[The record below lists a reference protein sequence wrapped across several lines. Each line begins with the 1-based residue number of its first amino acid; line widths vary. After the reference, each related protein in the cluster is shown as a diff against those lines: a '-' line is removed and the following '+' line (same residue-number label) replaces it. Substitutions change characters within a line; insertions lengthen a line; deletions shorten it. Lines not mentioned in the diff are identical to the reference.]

1 MKKMLVYLD
10 NCCYNRPYDDP
21 SQIKVNIEAQAKV
34 YIQKM
39 ITDKKLDLAYSYM
52 SRYENSQNPFLIRR
66 EAISDF
72 FKNAIVYVGEENSE
86 IINEKAAKIMETG
99 IKYKDAVHISCAIFA
114 KADVF
119 LSTDTRLL
127 KFTTNEIS
135 LMNPLIFV
143 NEMEEES

>member
-143 NEMEEES
+143 NEMEES

>member
-1 MKKMLVYLD
+1 MKKLLVYLD
-10 NCCYNRPYDDP
+10 NCCYNRPYDDLN
-21 SQIKVNIEAQAKV
+21 QFKVNIEAQAKMH
-34 YIQKM
+34 IQKM
-39 ITDKKLDLAYSYM
+39 ITEKKLDLAYSYM

-66 EAISDF
+66 DAISDF
-72 FKNAIVYVGEENSE
+72 FKNAIIYIDEENAD

-127 KFTTNEIS
+127 KYKSDEII

-143 NEMEEES
+143 NEMEESQ